1 MSGASTAAKQRWNK
15 LHYSEIKASLGK
27 DLVERFKTQ
36 CREDEVSIASVLA
49 ALMTDYCGRSPQEKE
64 RKEQAKHRE
73 QIRHR
78 EQAKHKEI
86 DPYGTRP
93 KRRRTVSI
101 IAGHLEEI
109 LQNETT
115 YRDNMPENLRNSI
128 RAESSDYSIEKLG
141 EALEALRE
149 AY

>member
-1 MSGASTAAKQRWNK
+1 MSRASTAAKQRWNK

-64 RKEQAKHRE
+64 HKEHREQAKHRE
-73 QIRHR
+73 QT
-78 EQAKHKEI
+78 KHKEI
-86 DPYGTRP
+86 NQYSTRP
-93 KRRRTVSI
+93 KRRRAISI
-101 IAGHLEEI
+101 ITGHLEEI
-109 LQNETT
+109 LQNETM

>member
-1 MSGASTAAKQRWNK
+1 MSRASTAAKQRWNK

-64 RKEQAKHRE
+64 HKEQAKHRE
-73 QIRHR
+73 Q
-78 EQAKHKEI
+78 AKRKGI
-86 DPYGTRP
+86 DPYSTRP
-93 KRRRTVSI
+93 KRRRAVSI

-109 LQNETT
+109 LQNETM